1 MKFGNNLK
9 KLRKK
14 MHLSQEELALKINVT
29 RQSISKW
36 ETGDAYP
43 EMNHL
48 LELCKI
54 FDCHIND
61 LVHKDMQDI
70 QEFDEKVIQNIQ
82 KFDEEKQE
90 NIKSLSHIISL
101 IGKIGSIVLKVAIPF
116 VIIAMLFI
124 PYIVNNVEIENN
136 TITFKTEHIKKL
148 DENKVEVFQFML
160 IDLEDMKEE
169 ELVQILQENSKMEII
184 LSIELGLATL
194 IINLII
200 MIYILTSVEKLFYNI
215 KNTTTPFTLENVV
228 FIKKIAYSM
237 IVLIF
242 VSPVTEMIFAGILNR
257 ESQDSFIDLIQVLE
271 ILILFSMSYIFEY
284 GYEIQKDSKGRMLN

>member
-200 MIYILTSVEKLFYNI
+200 MIYILTSVEKLFNNI
-215 KNTTTPFTLENVV
+215 KNTTTPFSLENVV

-237 IVLIF
+237 IALIF
-242 VSPVTEMIFAGILNR
+242 INPVTEMIFAGILNR

>member
-169 ELVQILQENSKMEII
+169 ELVQILQENIKMEII

-215 KNTTTPFTLENVV
+215 KNTITPFTLENVV